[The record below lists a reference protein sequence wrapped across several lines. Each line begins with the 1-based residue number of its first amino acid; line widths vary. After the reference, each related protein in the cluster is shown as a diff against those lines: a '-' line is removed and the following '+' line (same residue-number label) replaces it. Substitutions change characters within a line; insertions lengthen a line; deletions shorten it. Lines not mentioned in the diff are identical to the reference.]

1 MTREAETADVLEV
14 LLAGYLAEHCRGRQ
28 RARTQARIARDLR
41 GLALDVTPRDVQ
53 DAVARLR
60 LAGCSVGTADAGVFL
75 CADRRDWRV
84 AYRNL
89 YGRLRTQARGAR
101 AFRETFRRAV
111 GGQAVFDFAE
121 AAARL
126 EAIESAPL
134 FAQVEVHTRGSQPGC
149 AERGRRDEAGRSAR
163 PAWPLA
169 ASTGGRRTEAAHAQ
183 KEIGARCPTTERM
196 HV

>member
-1 MTREAETADVLEV
+1 MTPIIDASPDLLEV

-41 GLALDVTPRDVQ
+41 GLALDVRTRDVQ

-60 LAGCSVGTADAGVFL
+60 LGGCPVGTGDAGVFL

-89 YGRLRTQARGAR
+89 YGRLRTQARGVR

-111 GGQAVFDFAE
+111 GGQAVFDFAQGTDFYE
-121 AAARL
+121 ELVRAPLLTAAAL
-126 EAIESAPL
+126 GGAA
-134 FAQVEVHTRGSQPGC
+134 
-149 AERGRRDEAGRSAR
+149 GRRIWGGQARAGLLCRGQGGEDVGHDAR
-163 PAWPLA
+163 EPKPA
-169 ASTGGRRTEAAHAQ
+169 
-183 KEIGARCPTTERM
+183 GA
-196 HV
+196 VGY